1 LGNCSRKDSSKLEE
15 GIIMKKRMSKVIELI
30 FNLNFWQKA
39 WIVPSLLFALVTS
52 VLTFIE
58 LDEDFKVKLFYSLIV
73 ISIIYILVYIIIK
86 SGLKEITLNINGSL
100 IEITSGD
107 IFQQDSDC
115 YKVIAFNEF
124 FDTTVDDNIISSNS
138 LNGMYLKKKYPNE
151 KDIIDL
157 DNRIAN
163 DPRLK
168 IKEECVHRKLGGK
181 TTRYELGSIFKDNDY
196 FLVAFSKF
204 NEKNEANLRLA
215 EYATCL
221 LKFWDEVNALYNRR
235 TVVLPLLGSGITRHK
250 DFNAS
255 NQELL
260 EVIIWTFKI
269 SKVKFKEPSKVKIV
283 IYGNQM
289 NDINLYKL
297 KELENNIL

>member
-1 LGNCSRKDSSKLEE
+1 MN
-15 GIIMKKRMSKVIELI
+15 KRMSKVIELI

-39 WIVPSLLFALVTS
+39 WVVPSLLFALVTS

-58 LDEDFKVKLFYSLIV
+58 LDEDFKVKLFYSLIA
-73 ISIIYILVYIIIK
+73 ISIIYILIYIIIK

-138 LNGMYLKKKYPNE
+138 LNGMYLKKKYPSE

-283 IYGNQM
+283 IYGDQM
-289 NDINLYKL
+289 NDINFYKL

>member
-1 LGNCSRKDSSKLEE
+1 
-15 GIIMKKRMSKVIELI
+15 MKKRMSKVTELI

-86 SGLKEITLNINGSL
+86 SGLKEITLDINGSL